1 MIVFYDYDKK
11 KRKKEK
17 SKEKKRNLSK
27 IGPTMS
33 RGIKQRYRIQGSTA
47 PEPR

>member
-17 SKEKKRNLSK
+17 SKEKKRNFFK
-27 IGPTMS
+27 IGFIMS
-33 RGIKQRYRIQGSTA
+33 CGIK
-47 PEPR
+47 